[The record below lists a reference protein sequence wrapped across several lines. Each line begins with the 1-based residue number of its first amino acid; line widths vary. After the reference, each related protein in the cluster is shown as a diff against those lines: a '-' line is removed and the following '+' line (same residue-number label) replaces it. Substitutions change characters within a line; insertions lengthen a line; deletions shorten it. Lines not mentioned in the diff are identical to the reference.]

1 MPNSLPVDQPDFP
14 DVEYARGDGL
24 LATGGDLSAERLL
37 AAYRLGIFPWYDT
50 PPILWWFP
58 DPRFVLVPEELHI
71 SGTMKRFLK
80 KSPFS
85 YTVNTAFSEVMRR
98 CGNAE
103 RKGQSGTW
111 IHEPMIRA
119 YTTLHR
125 LGYAVSVEAW
135 RENELV
141 GGLYG
146 VRLGK
151 VFFGES
157 MFALQTNASKAAF
170 IHYVGILV
178 TEGVELIDC
187 QVYTDHLAS
196 LGARL
201 IPASAFTMLL
211 GSLIPGK

>member
-1 MPNSLPVDQPDFP
+1 MPSGQPDFP
-14 DVEYARGDGL
+14 AVAYARADGL
-24 LATGGDLSAERLL
+24 LATGGDLSPERLL
-37 AAYRLGIFPWYDT
+37 RAYQLGIFPWYDA

-58 DPRFVLVPEELHI
+58 DPRFVLFPGELHI
-71 SGTMKRFLK
+71 SGTMRRLLK

-85 YTVNTAFSEVMRR
+85 YSVNTAFGEVMRR
-98 CGNAE
+98 CANAE

-119 YTTLHR
+119 YTTLHKM
-125 LGYAVSVEAW
+125 GYAVSVETW
-135 RENELV
+135 RENQLV

-146 VRLGK
+146 IRLGK

-157 MFALQTNASKAAF
+157 MFASQTNASKAAF

-187 QVYTDHLAS
+187 QIYTDHLAS

-201 IPASAFTMLL
+201 IPASAFSRLL
-211 GSLIPGK
+211 ESLIPDE